1 VSYIADTERNLGT
14 DVYIVLFQKAGGVKV
29 KLNEAKLQEIQD
41 RYFSIYEREID
52 DTEWNEINESIQ
64 RHFRE
69 YDALVNPG
77 AKGSAAPVK
86 SVRRALPTPFVPGIS
101 SDRSE
106 PSSSSVIQT
115 NGRVASDRSSLD
127 RR

>member
-1 VSYIADTERNLGT
+1 MSSIAGCLLRQENARPVEYT
-14 DVYIVLFQKAGGVKV
+14 DVFRIWTYSLKELSTQK
-29 KLNEAKLQEIQD
+29 IQD

-52 DTEWNEINESIQ
+52 DTEWDEINGGIQ

-77 AKGSAAPVK
+77 AKGSEAAVK
-86 SVRRALPTPFVPGIS
+86 SVRRALPTPFVPGLS
-101 SDRSE
+101 SNSSE
-106 PSSSSVIQT
+106 PQSSSVIQT
-115 NGRVASDRSSLD
+115 NGGVASDRSSFD